1 MFSLDFCLYV
11 VNLDVTKKKKR
22 KEKKRNKKKYSKS
35 ECMCLDL
42 FYFLHMFVMI
52 KLQRLKK
59 NLIFW
64 LDHGQELLTYT

>member
-1 MFSLDFCLYV
+1 VYV
-11 VNLDVTKKKKR
+11 CVCICFMDV
-22 KEKKRNKKKYSKS
+22 YI
-35 ECMCLDL
+35 
-42 FYFLHMFVMI
+42 FMI

>member
-1 MFSLDFCLYV
+1 M
-11 VNLDVTKKKKR
+11 
-22 KEKKRNKKKYSKS
+22 
-35 ECMCLDL
+35 M
-42 FYFLHMFVMI
+42 